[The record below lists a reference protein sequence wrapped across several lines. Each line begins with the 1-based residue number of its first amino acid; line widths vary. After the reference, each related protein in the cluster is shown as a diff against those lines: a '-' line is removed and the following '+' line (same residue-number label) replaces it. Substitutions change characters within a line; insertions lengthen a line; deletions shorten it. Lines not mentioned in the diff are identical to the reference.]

1 MPTTMGSSA
10 SKDAAGWPP
19 ASLQRATRGRQAA
32 WRIARSRSA
41 GLSCRARAGAALI
54 ELVFALPVLT
64 YILLAVFDFGRIF
77 YYTTT
82 VDNCARNGALYAADS
97 AYGARSGFVDV
108 TDAALRDAGNLNPR
122 PTVTSIS
129 GTDDSGSRYVD
140 VTVTFL
146 FNTASRYPGL
156 PSGVPVTRT
165 CRMYVTQQTPD
176 VSEDDD

>member
-1 MPTTMGSSA
+1 RRAMRGWQSA
-10 SKDAAGWPP
+10 RWF
-19 ASLQRATRGRQAA
+19 
-32 WRIARSRSA
+32 ARSRTS
-41 GLSCRARAGAALI
+41 GPRRAGRPGGALI

-97 AYGARSGFVDV
+97 AYVARSGFANV
-108 TDAALRDAGNLNPR
+108 TDAALRDAANLNPP
-122 PTVTSIS
+122 PTVTSAS

-140 VTVTFL
+140 VTVSYL

-156 PSGVPVTRT
+156 PNAVPITRT

-176 VSEDDD
+176 VSEGE